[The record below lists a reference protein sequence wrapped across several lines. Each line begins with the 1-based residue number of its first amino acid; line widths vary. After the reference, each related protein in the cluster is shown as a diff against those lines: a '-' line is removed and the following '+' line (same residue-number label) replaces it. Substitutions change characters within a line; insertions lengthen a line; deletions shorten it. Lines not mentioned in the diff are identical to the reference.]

1 MTCWEILQIEKTKDI
16 RVIKH
21 AYAELTKTYHPEEN
35 PEKFKEIQT
44 AYKQATA
51 YAKERLSNSIFVE
64 KREQKKVVLKKETP
78 SAISKKKAENIIK
91 ETPSVISKKKTE
103 NIIKETP
110 SVISKKKT
118 ENIIKETIEE
128 IETEEKY
135 FESLFKDREK
145 EKIEKSL
152 EYGNEF
158 KNKIQYLIRF
168 NRSEDIELWRF
179 TLLRRQ
185 EFKWALYDVSFVE
198 LLFMLLYHHTLSSE
212 ILFEIYFYF
221 LKNKK
226 REDWNK
232 ADNNLNDYLERQ
244 FI

>member
-64 KREQKKVVLKKETP
+64 KREQKKVVLKNETP
-78 SAISKKKAENIIK
+78 SA
-91 ETPSVISKKKTE
+91 
-103 NIIKETP
+103 
-110 SVISKKKT
+110 ISKKKT